1 LGYSFDTE
9 VFSRDAMRRTGFAI
23 AAAISTLAFA
33 AAAARAQETLPPSAE
48 RGAELW
54 AKCKSCHTVEKGGRN
69 IVGPNLHGVF
79 GRRAGALPHYTY
91 SPAMKAAN
99 LVWNDETL
107 DKYLAATVDFLPGTK
122 MYGGLA
128 LKQDRLDLI
137 AWLKEATRP

>member
-1 LGYSFDTE
+1 
-9 VFSRDAMRRTGFAI
+9 MRRTGLVLAV
-23 AAAISTLAFA
+23 STLALA
-33 AAAARAQETLPPSAE
+33 GAAARAQETLRPSPE

-54 AKCKSCHTVEKGGRN
+54 AKCKSCHTVEKDGRN

-79 GRRAGALPHYTY
+79 GRRAGGLSGYNY

-99 LVWNDETL
+99 LVWSDETL
-107 DKYLAATVDFLPGTK
+107 DKYLAETVDFLPGTK

-128 LKQDRLDLI
+128 IKQDRLDLI